1 MGTGTSTGTGT
12 GTPTVDCEHDVVN
25 QLVAAADLTLV
36 DATVRLLHV
45 LDEQVPLPP
54 PRYPLNGVTLV
65 RYVHH
70 VADRQRVGV

>member
-1 MGTGTSTGTGT
+1 M
-12 GTPTVDCEHDVVN
+12 VN

-36 DATVRLLHV
+36 HATVRLLHV

-54 PRYPLNGVTLV
+54 PRYALNGVTLV
-65 RYVHH
+65 RHVHH